1 MEGVEIIF
9 LTENTMSE
17 SVYYQGNL
25 SIMRFLIDYADNI
38 LGAKGLIQVT
48 HNLGGWYRSDS
59 RLHRWFFPGSLVIQE
74 SHFRFNIGF
83 CAIRK
88 LNLGVLQCYYIGYG
102 SG

>member
-48 HNLGGWYRSDS
+48 HNLGGWYQADS
-59 RLHRWFFPGSLVIQE
+59 RFHRWFCPGLFFIQDI
-74 SHFRFNIGF
+74 HFRVNIGF
-83 CAIRK
+83 FAIGKTEFERSTM
-88 LNLGVLQCYYIGYG
+88 LLYWVWN
-102 SG
+102 